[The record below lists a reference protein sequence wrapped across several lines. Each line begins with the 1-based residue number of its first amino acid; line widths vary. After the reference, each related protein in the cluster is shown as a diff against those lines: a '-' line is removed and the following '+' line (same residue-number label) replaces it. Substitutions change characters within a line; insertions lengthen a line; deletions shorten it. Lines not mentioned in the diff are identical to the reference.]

1 MDMSEKKESL
11 DLSALAT
18 AVVSFGRALDEFKK
32 DESNEFVRDSV
43 IQRFEY
49 CYDLSTKFIKRHLSL
64 ISDNPNAINEMSF
77 QEIIREAYTKGIL
90 RNSWDTWWKYRDDRN
105 ATSHAYSEAKA
116 IEVAGDVEAF
126 LLEASYLVE
135 QLKAEY
141 EA

>member
-1 MDMSEKKESL
+1 MPEKRESL
-11 DLSALAT
+11 DPSVLVSALT
-18 AVVSFGRALDEFKK
+18 SFGKALDEYKK
-32 DESNEFVRDSV
+32 DESNDFIRDSV
-43 IQRFEY
+43 IQRFEF
-49 CYDLSTKFIKRHLSL
+49 CYDLSVKFIKRHLSL
-64 ISDNPNAINEMSF
+64 ISANPSAINEMSF

-116 IEVAGDVEAF
+116 IEVAGDVDAF
-126 LLEASYLVE
+126 LIEADYLVE

>member
-1 MDMSEKKESL
+1 MPEKRESL
-11 DLSALAT
+11 DPSVLVSALT
-18 AVVSFGRALDEFKK
+18 SFSKALDEYKK
-32 DESNEFVRDSV
+32 DESNDFIRDSV
-43 IQRFEY
+43 IQRFEF
-49 CYDLSTKFIKRHLSL
+49 CYDLSVKFIKRHLSL
-64 ISDNPNAINEMSF
+64 ISANPSAINEMSF

-126 LLEASYLVE
+126 LIEADYLVE
-135 QLKAEY
+135 HLKAKY